1 MSGDN
6 ILSAVVAPCT
16 GAWIEKVEVVGGRLH
31 TFLCERKNIL
41 FLLRVLSMY
50 LTSYDFHLPVFRAF
64 LPFFGGSRWK
74 SVESFANLS
83 QKAKISLRFIVR
95 LPNPSYTAPAAVSHT
110 GSADTHSD

>member
-64 LPFFGGSRWK
+64 LPFFGGSLVEVGGVICKPFPK
-74 SVESFANLS
+74 SENFSPVYSPASHS
-83 QKAKISLRFIVR
+83 QLYSSSRCK
-95 LPNPSYTAPAAVSHT
+95 SYGVS
-110 GSADTHSD
+110 

>member
-64 LPFFGGSRWK
+64 FALLVEVGGGRR
-74 SVESFANLS
+74 L
-83 QKAKISLRFIVR
+83 IVR
-95 LPNPSYTAPAAVSHT
+95 LPTPNCKVPAVANHT
-110 GSADTHSD
+110 GSADKRSD